1 MLFGLLSGASG
12 VYSRRGNV
20 TFSRHQTDSSCFHL
34 FQHKLKRLTGNQTSC
49 NLVEQPVRWWSWRA
63 LRVPPLSFKTT
74 DVFLENSFT
83 RTPGRSRC
91 SRKSHVKNKQCVCFL
106 FGSWVF
112 PQLLS
117 SSVAPSCVRSKKLSR
132 TLFADPLAA
141 LCSVFLLVLRC
152 YQTVM

>member
-1 MLFGLLSGASG
+1 MCYRVCVCGAVTAEQQQHKSLKHQKILIFHKHLLFSVTSAKETQQPSVLFGLLSGASG

-63 LRVPPLSFKTT
+63 LRVLPLSFKTT

-106 FGSWVF
+106 F
-112 PQLLS
+112 
-117 SSVAPSCVRSKKLSR
+117 
-132 TLFADPLAA
+132 
-141 LCSVFLLVLRC
+141 
-152 YQTVM
+152 